1 MSHKTSPARVEAF
14 FRALSETGNQTIA
27 AERAKVSRSWVV
39 LHRRTDP
46 AFRAELDAAIATA
59 KARFDR
65 LRMAGSDRTPA
76 AGWGSIH
83 GEELVV
89 RGGNGR
95 LVQVARARP
104 RQWTPRTEARFL
116 AALASC
122 CNVMAACRAVGLSPA
137 AAYKHYHRWPDFE
150 RRWEEALKEGYLRL
164 ELALIENAGRAFQAV
179 DYPPDMPIEP
189 MTYDQAITLLHQHQ
203 LRVHGTGKQQGR
215 RQALRPQSGDEAFA
229 SLAHK
234 LDRMEKHLRAKE
246 AGDPAADPAANQ
258 RALARGARIVARR
271 GAA

>member
-1 MSHKTSPARVEAF
+1 MAEKMSPARRAAF
-14 FRALSETGNQTIA
+14 MAAVAETGNQTIA

-59 KARFDR
+59 KARFDT
-65 LRMAGSDRTPA
+65 LRADGSDMTPA
-76 AGWGSIH
+76 AGWRSIQ

-104 RQWTPRTEARFL
+104 RQWTPRVEARFL

-122 CNVMAACRAVGLSPA
+122 CNVKAACRAAGLSTA
-137 AAYKHYHRWPDFE
+137 AAYRHYHRWPDFE
-150 RRWEEALKEGYLRL
+150 KRWNAALEEGYMRL
-164 ELALIENAGRAFQAV
+164 ELALIENAGRAFAAV

-189 MTYDQAITLLHQHQ
+189 MTFDQAITLLHHHQ
-203 LRVHGTGKQQGR
+203 LRVHGAGKQQGVR
-215 RQALRPQSGDEAFA
+215 RAWRPRSSEDAFA

-234 LDRMEKHLRAKE
+234 LDRMEKRLRAKE
-246 AGDPAADPAANQ
+246 AGDPAADPGANQ

-271 GAA
+271 G